1 MPDKPKRKL
10 PTYED
15 IEREL
20 GLDAMSF
27 FSEMVRPD
35 QHEEREED
43 SNLPTSRSRPELA
56 SLTPD
61 ERNVIDYIESQDGR
75 KLTQQEINL
84 ALEQW
89 RSM

>member
-1 MPDKPKRKL
+1 MPDESKQKP
-10 PTYED
+10 TFED
-15 IEREL
+15 LVRDFGYDKME
-20 GLDAMSF
+20 F

-35 QHEEREED
+35 QHEERGED
-43 SNLPTSRSRPELA
+43 SNVPTPTSRPDLA

>member
-35 QHEEREED
+35 QHEERGED
-43 SNLPTSRSRPELA
+43 SNVPTPTSRPDLA

>member
-1 MPDKPKRKL
+1 MPDESKQKP
-10 PTYED
+10 TFED
-15 IEREL
+15 LVRDFGYDKME
-20 GLDAMSF
+20 F

-35 QHEEREED
+35 QHEERGED
-43 SNLPTSRSRPELA
+43 SNVPTPTSRPDLA

-89 RSM
+89 HSM

>member
-1 MPDKPKRKL
+1 MPDESKQKP
-10 PTYED
+10 TFED
-15 IEREL
+15 LVRDFGYDKME
-20 GLDAMSF
+20 F

-35 QHEEREED
+35 QHEERGED
-43 SNLPTSRSRPELA
+43 SNVPTPTSRPDLA

-84 ALEQW
+84 ALDQW